1 MVMYAGSDYRRKKSQ
16 PALAGCVSISTMIIQ
31 SPHASKKKTKQNKH
45 FISYI
50 YIFEQ
55 VNKLIVKIK

>member
-1 MVMYAGSDYRRKKSQ
+1 MYAGSDYRRKKS
-16 PALAGCVSISTMIIQ
+16 AGCVSISTMIIQ

-50 YIFEQ
+50 YIFPQ
-55 VNKLIVKIK
+55 VNKLIVKMR